1 MGGVAMLALGSM
13 FEFVIVWAV
22 DVKAAGRHRCQFL
35 DAMGWRI
42 MGPAWRQSRAPE
54 CAGRMARL
62 EVSALADGLQMREW
76 DQAEVA
82 RCGSA
87 ASSI

>member
-1 MGGVAMLALGSM
+1 
-13 FEFVIVWAV
+13 
-22 DVKAAGRHRCQFL
+22 
-35 DAMGWRI
+35 
-42 MGPAWRQSRAPE
+42 
-54 CAGRMARL
+54 MARL